1 MTITSRINGRSEVD
15 IICNMLDVRLLF
27 CARNIL
33 HLRYI
38 ALHLLSTSGFPQSFN
53 WHLCT
58 AAGKKKLKELNGLDP
73 RNFHTFLNPSLTS
86 SVYIIFLSMDD
97 HRIHKNPEKWIQTN
111 SLVILPDTQITITL
125 RTLRLRYK
133 MLDNLNP
140 CRKIAALAPRP
151 WWCQKK
157 EMLWKK
163 LLVSFQKST
172 TSDNNIF
179 L

>member
-15 IICNMLDVRLLF
+15 ICWMWDSFFVREIFYILDIYNYYLLQDS
-27 CARNIL
+27 
-33 HLRYI
+33 
-38 ALHLLSTSGFPQSFN
+38 LSPLTGTFAQQQV
-53 WHLCT
+53 
-58 AAGKKKLKELNGLDP
+58 KKLKEFNGLDP

-86 SVYIIFLSMDD
+86 SVYIMFLSMDD

-151 WWCQKK
+151 WWWQKK

-179 L
+179 I